1 VCLGQFRSTR
11 DFAAGVRCLIPAAP
25 AVPAA
30 AAKQQNDKYDDE
42 KRGGIHVE
50 LLLAVPCV
58 FFVLR
63 VSTPTTT
70 NPLDPYPF
78 LPSNPTLAAS
88 LRLLEHRL
96 DRLPERWAFPVW
108 MLNGWRRLSG
118 AHGVGS
124 WESIDQTCFQSCI
137 EREASA
143 GLTSIALDPQPS
155 PVIPAQHP
163 LQMFLIF

>member
-1 VCLGQFRSTR
+1 MCRVLDSYRKTVPRRVVALLWVHLTSGYQGGAARQATDTAPVKTTGIRVSEDVGQPTL
-11 DFAAGVRCLIPAAP
+11 LIP
-25 AVPAA
+25 
-30 AAKQQNDKYDDE
+30 
-42 KRGGIHVE
+42 
-50 LLLAVPCV
+50 
-58 FFVLR
+58 LR
-63 VSTPTTT
+63 SRYWP
-70 NPLDPYPF
+70 

-96 DRLPERWAFPVW
+96 DRLPERWAFPV
-108 MLNGWRRLSG
+108 LNGWRRLSG

-124 WESIDQTCFQSCI
+124 WENIDQTCFHSCI

-163 LQMFLIF
+163 L